1 MYKNRESNEI
11 LICNPPI
18 NFLTNMH
25 THIGHLFY
33 STILDVS
40 ARFREAF
47 ENKKVDFPTRSYN
60 LFGKPTEKY
69 LLENNINL
77 FEFKEFFLSHIE
89 KDFLIRNLNL
99 INEEV
104 VIDDDEKVK
113 NALQKSFK
121 ILNEKN
127 YLIIKDNEIFL
138 DLSKL
143 DKNKLIDKLEKIKIT
158 PEKVRNDIK
167 YLIIN
172 NCNKPLKIS
181 RERSFSIDSKITKEK
196 IAPFYIVTNFW
207 DGYFSHNNYVLACSF
222 NLILRSAVLR
232 MVTKY
237 MENNEI
243 GLSEIIVYPKLLGE
257 DVKKWD
263 IKKISDLYYA
273 KDLLRLAMMYSYTQK
288 RNKLNATND
297 SQKFA
302 IKIVRRLLSMRKK
315 VMRISLA
322 NDRNISHSYIHY
334 MQNFKYLNA
343 IQELWIE
350 TTELD
355 KNKQFS
361 QKEFDKLLDKYYPF
375 IPILTKNIKAHQN
388 IKAIE
393 EEISKYKS
401 LILGE

>member
-1 MYKNRESNEI
+1 
-11 LICNPPI
+11 
-18 NFLTNMH
+18 MH